1 MRFFFSLRERSLL
14 LLAYVLNATFFVSS
28 FGGRAL
34 NSERERLVSGIRV
47 IMNDQGKTF
56 ENL

>member
-1 MRFFFSLRERSLL
+1 ML